1 MDHEGNQSNGTRN
14 LINVNLVPKDVQKI
28 LSLHQISQKY
38 KEQWGVFYTGAVLKN
53 FLRKYLCWNP
63 EYFFDKNAGL

>member
-28 LSLHQISQKY
+28 LSSHQISRKY
-38 KEQWGVFYTGAVLKN
+38 KEQCGVFYKKAVLKN
-53 FLRKYLCWNP
+53 VLRKYLCRNP
-63 EYFFDKNAGL
+63 EHFFDKNAGL